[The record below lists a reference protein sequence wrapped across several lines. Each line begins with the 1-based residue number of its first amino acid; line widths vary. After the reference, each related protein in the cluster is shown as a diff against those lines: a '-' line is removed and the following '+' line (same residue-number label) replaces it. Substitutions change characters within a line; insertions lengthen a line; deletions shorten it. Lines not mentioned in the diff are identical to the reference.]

1 MDYGVKDHRSC
12 KVNCLEALAGF
23 NVHPP
28 VMPEVFNIFQNSG
41 PDADGNLSVEEP
53 LSKAG
58 DYVILRALEDLL
70 VACSACPQDLNAC
83 NGFNPSDLMLE
94 VYE

>member
-12 KVNCLEALAGF
+12 KVNCLEALAEF

-58 DYVILRALEDLL
+58 DYVILRGLEDLL
-70 VACSACPQDLNAC
+70 VACSACHQDFNAC
-83 NGFNPSDLMLE
+83 NGTKPAEPVRE